1 MSYIFRPDGRSTEVS
16 GADGALNPE
25 TVNPSLFA
33 KYRNRLL
40 LGLAAALILRF
51 VIMALPLAFWTDLN
65 TFKAWSIGLVQHGIG
80 NFYTAPDM
88 WCDYPPG
95 YLYVLWW
102 LGKVQQLFD
111 PSLTHAGGMGFTW
124 LMKLPA
130 ALADIGCAWL
140 IWTLLKTRTS
150 VRSAYYAGL
159 AYAFNPLAI
168 FVSAVWGQIDGV
180 LTLAMLAVTYLLMQG
195 NLLQAAGLAVA
206 GVMLKPQGLF
216 LAPFFMLSQWF
227 RHTPLRWAL
236 TVPVGLGV
244 VWAMV
249 APFYFPHQD
258 GISLGSSLVGP
269 FQFLYERMTQTAEG
283 YPHSSVNAFNIWA
296 PTGMWLPD
304 SRTIVGLSHK
314 TLGLTF
320 VTIMCGWIGVF
331 LYKKRHAGSAPIF
344 LAAAILLVG
353 MFLLPTRMHERY
365 IFPAIAF
372 LALASGFNRYLKT
385 AYWGFTVTALLNVL
399 YAFILYNHK
408 PLYDAIAPG
417 VMQALIIGIV
427 LVNMWLFGDLIG
439 YTFGRRTE
447 TMQQP
452 GLDWRRVLF
461 GPPSSAETP
470 SDEAPALSEA
480 APDAERTRAV
490 EAVPAPAGA
499 APIPAASAWSRMDWA
514 WLIGIAAVFLAIGLY
529 RLGYPPEQIFDEVY
543 HARTAEEYLK
553 GINPYEWTHPPLAKL
568 LAALGIAAFGMD
580 AFGWRIVSLLAGTG
594 TLAVFYL
601 FSRRVFG
608 STRIAAIATTLLA
621 MDGVFFVQSRVAM
634 TNIYVVGFL
643 IVAALGMWEFSRTTK
658 ERWLLL
664 SGIGLGCALATRWTA
679 LYGWGLIGLMLLHH
693 LFWHMWK
700 PLSAARMTPMQV
712 TGFLARC
719 AVYFVAVPAAIYLLS
734 YIPYMLQGH
743 TLGEVFTLQK
753 AMWGYHANLNATHN
767 YASAWYQWPFMYRPT
782 WYFFQDVGAGR
793 IAGII
798 AIGNP
803 AIWWVSIPALLGM
816 AYLAVRRKL
825 WAGLFLATMGL
836 GLYLLWA
843 VQPRSLVF
851 MHYMFE
857 TIPFAILAI
866 AYFVDR
872 LWRHR
877 DFQILAF
884 AYLAAVVGMF
894 VFWYPLWAGLPIP
907 QAFYRMHLWLPTW
920 I

>member
-1 MSYIFRPDGRSTEVS
+1 MSYIFRSEGRSTEVS
-16 GADGALNPE
+16 GAEGAMSPE
-25 TVNPSLFA
+25 TANPSLFA

-40 LGLAAALILRF
+40 LGLGAALILRF
-51 VIMALPLAFWTDLN
+51 VLMALPLAFWTDLN

-80 NFYTAPDM
+80 DFYKAPDM

-102 LGKVQQLFD
+102 LGKIQQLVD
-111 PSLTHAGGMGFTW
+111 PGLTHTGGMGFTW

-168 FVSAVWGQIDGV
+168 FVSAIWGQIDGV

-227 RHTPLRWAL
+227 RFRPARWAL
-236 TVPVGLGV
+236 TLPVGLGV
-244 VWAMV
+244 VWALV
-249 APFYFPHQD
+249 APFYFPHQE
-258 GISLGSSLVGP
+258 GLSLGSSLVGP
-269 FQFLYERMTQTAEG
+269 FQFLYERMTQTAAG

-304 SRTIVGLSHK
+304 SRTILGLSHK
-314 TLGLTF
+314 TLGLGF
-320 VTIMCGWIGVF
+320 VAILCGWMG
-331 LYKKRHAGSAPIF
+331 LYLYRKRHAGSAPIF
-344 LAAAILLVG
+344 LAAAVLLVG

-385 AYWGFTVTALLNVL
+385 AYWAFTVTALLNVL

-427 LVNMWLFGDLIG
+427 LVNMWFFGDLIG
-439 YTFGRRTE
+439 YTFGRRSE

-452 GLDWRRVLF
+452 TLSWRRVLF
-461 GPPSSAETP
+461 GPPAPETP
-470 SDEAPALSEA
+470 DEAPALPEA
-480 APDAERTRAV
+480 ATASV
-490 EAVPAPAGA
+490 ETVETPAIAASAPEGA
-499 APIPAASAWSRMDWA
+499 APIPAAPTWSRADWA
-514 WLIGIAAVFLAIGLY
+514 WLIGIAVVFLAIGLY

-580 AFGWRIVSLLAGTG
+580 GFGWRIVSLLAGTG

-608 STRIAAIATTLLA
+608 SMRIAAIATTLLA
-621 MDGVFFVQSRVAM
+621 LDGVFFVQSRVAM

-643 IVAALGMWEFSRTTK
+643 IVAALGLWEFSRTTK
-658 ERWLLL
+658 ERWLVL

-679 LYGWGLIGLMLLHH
+679 LYGWGLIGLLLLHH

-712 TGFLARC
+712 AGFLARC
-719 AVYFVAVPAAIYLLS
+719 AAYFVAIPAAIYLLS

-743 TLGEVFTLQK
+743 HLGEVLTLQK
-753 AMWGYHANLNATHN
+753 SMWGYHANLNATHN
-767 YASAWYQWPFMYRPT
+767 YSSAWYQWPFMYRPT
-782 WYFFQDVGAGR
+782 WYFYQAVGEGK
-793 IAGII
+793 IAGIL

-803 AIWWVSIPALLGM
+803 AVWWLSIPALLTMGV
-816 AYLAVRRKL
+816 LAVRRKL
-825 WAGLFLATMGL
+825 WAGLFLSTMGL

-857 TIPFAILAI
+857 TIPFACLAI
-866 AYFVDR
+866 AYFIDR

-877 DFQILAF
+877 DFQVLAF
-884 AYLAAVVGMF
+884 AYLATAVGMF
-894 VFWYPLWAGLPIP
+894 IFWYPLWSGLPIP

>member
-1 MSYIFRPDGRSTEVS
+1 MT
-16 GADGALNPE
+16 PE
-25 TVNPSLFA
+25 TANPPLFA

-40 LGLAAALILRF
+40 VGLGLALILRF
-51 VIMALPLAFWTDLN
+51 ILMALPLAFWTDLN
-65 TFKAWSIGLVQHGIG
+65 TFKAWSIGLVKHGIG
-80 NFYTAPDM
+80 DFYTVPDM

-95 YLYVLWW
+95 YLYVLWG
-102 LGKVQQLFD
+102 LGKLQQLAD
-111 PSLTHAGGMGFTW
+111 PTLAQAGGMGFTW

-130 ALADIGCAWL
+130 ALADIGGAWL
-140 IWTLLKTRTS
+140 VWMLLKTRTS
-150 VRSAYYAGL
+150 VRSAYHAAI
-159 AYAFNPLAI
+159 AYAFNPLTI
-168 FVSAVWGQIDGV
+168 FVSAIWGQIDGV
-180 LTLAMLAVTYLLMQG
+180 LTLMMLTVTWLLLKG
-195 NLLQAAGLAVA
+195 NLLRATALAVA

-216 LAPFFMLSQWF
+216 LAPFFLLSQWF
-227 RHTPLRWAL
+227 RHRPLRWAL
-236 TVPVGLGV
+236 TIPVGLAV

-249 APFYFPHQD
+249 GPFYFPHQD
-258 GISLGSSLVGP
+258 GVSLASAIIGP
-269 FQFLYERMTQTAEG
+269 FQFLYERMVATAEG
-283 YPHSSVNAFNIWA
+283 YPHSSINAFNIWA

-304 SRTIVGLSHK
+304 SRTILGISHK
-314 TLGLTF
+314 TLGLVF
-320 VTIMCGWIGVF
+320 VAIMCGWIGLF
-331 LYKKRHAGSAPIF
+331 LYRKRHAGSAPIF

-372 LALASGFNRYLKT
+372 LAIASGFNRYLKT

-399 YAFILYNHK
+399 YAFLLYNHK
-408 PLYDAIAPG
+408 PIFEAIAPG
-417 VMQALIIGIV
+417 VMQALIIAIV
-427 LVNMWLFGDLIG
+427 LANMWMFGDLIG
-439 YTFGRRTE
+439 YTFGRRSE

-452 GLDWRRVLF
+452 ALDWRRVLF
-461 GPPSSAETP
+461 GPPAVEQPTATP
-470 SDEAPALSEA
+470 TLSEA
-480 APDAERTRAV
+480 P
-490 EAVPAPAGA
+490 EATATEAASATTPAPPTSALEGA
-499 APIPAASAWSRMDWA
+499 APIPAAAPWSRADWA
-514 WLIGIAAVFLAIGLY
+514 WLVGIVVVFLALGLV

-568 LAALGIAAFGMD
+568 LAAIGIAGFGMN
-580 AFGWRIVSLLAGTG
+580 AFGWRIVSLLAGTA
-594 TLAVFYL
+594 TLGVFYL

-621 MDGVFFVQSRVAM
+621 LDGVFFVQSRVAM

-643 IVAALGMWEFSRTTK
+643 IVAALGLWEFSRTTK
-658 ERWLLL
+658 ERWLVL

-679 LYGWGLIGLMLLHH
+679 LYGWGLIGLLLLHH

-700 PLSAARMTPMQV
+700 PLSAARMTPKQV
-712 TGFLARC
+712 AGFLARC
-719 AVYFVAVPAAIYLLS
+719 AVYFVGIPAAIYLAS

-743 TLGEVFTLQK
+743 NLGEVFSLQK
-753 AMWGYHANLNATHN
+753 AMWGYHANLQASHN
-767 YASAWYQWPFMYRPT
+767 YSSAWYQWPFMYRPT

-803 AIWWVSIPALLGM
+803 AVWWVSIPALLGM
-816 AYLAVRRKL
+816 TVLAVRRKL

-857 TIPFAILAI
+857 SIPFACLAI

-877 DFQILAF
+877 DFQVLAF
-884 AYLAAVVGMF
+884 AYLAAAVGMF
-894 VFWYPLWAGLPIP
+894 IFWYPLWSGLPIP

>member
-1 MSYIFRPDGRSTEVS
+1 MSPPAPYVKLAAMS
-16 GADGALNPE
+16 PE
-25 TVNPSLFA
+25 TAHPPLFA

-40 LGLAAALILRF
+40 LGLLAALILRF
-51 VIMALPLAFWTDLN
+51 VLMALPMAFWTDLN
-65 TFKAWSIGLVQHGIG
+65 TFKAWSVGLVQHGIG
-80 NFYTAPDM
+80 NFYAAPNM

-95 YLYVLWW
+95 YLYVLWG
-102 LGKVQQLFD
+102 LGKLQQVVD
-111 PSLTHAGGMGFTW
+111 PGLTQTGGMGFTW

-130 ALADIGCAWL
+130 ALADVACAWL
-140 IWTLLKTRTS
+140 IWLILKTRTS
-150 VRSAYYAGL
+150 MRSAYRA
-159 AYAFNPLAI
+159 AMVYAFNPLAL
-168 FVSAVWGQIDGV
+168 FVSAIWGQIDGV
-180 LTLAMLAVTYLLMQG
+180 LTLMMLTVTWLLLKG
-195 NLLQAAGLAVA
+195 NLLRATALAVA

-216 LAPFFMLSQWF
+216 LAPFFVLSQWF
-227 RHTPLRWAL
+227 RHKPLRWAL
-236 TVPVGLGV
+236 TIPVGLAV

-249 APFYFPHQD
+249 APFFFPHQEVF
-258 GISLGSSLVGP
+258 GLGELLVGP
-269 FQFLYERMTQTAEG
+269 FQFLYERMIATAEG
-283 YPHSSVNAFNIWA
+283 YPHSSINAFNIWA

-304 SRTIVGLSHK
+304 SRTILGIPHK
-314 TLGLTF
+314 VLGISF
-320 VTIMCGWIGVF
+320 VAMMSGWIGLF
-331 LYKKRHAGSAPIF
+331 LYRKRHAGSAPIF

-372 LALASGFNRYLKT
+372 LALASGFNRYLTT

-408 PLYDAIAPG
+408 PLFDAIAPG
-417 VMQALIIGIV
+417 VMQALIVGIV
-427 LVNMWLFGDLIG
+427 LANMWMFGDLLG
-439 YTFGRRTE
+439 YTFGRRSE

-452 GLDWRRVLF
+452 SLGWRRVLF
-461 GPPSSAETP
+461 GPPSAEAEDTPPKPETP
-470 SDEAPALSEA
+470 SDSATPAEAAALSESQPVTA
-480 APDAERTRAV
+480 L
-490 EAVPAPAGA
+490 PAPEGA
-499 APIPAASAWSRMDWA
+499 APIPAAPAWSRADWA
-514 WLIGIAAVFLAIGLY
+514 WLVGIAIAFLALGLY

-580 AFGWRIVSLLAGTG
+580 AFGWRIVSLLAGTA
-594 TLAVFYL
+594 TLGVFYL

-621 MDGVFFVQSRVAM
+621 LDGVFFVQSRVAM

-643 IVAALGMWEFSRTTK
+643 VVAALGLWEFSRTTK
-658 ERWLLL
+658 ERWLVLAGL
-664 SGIGLGCALATRWTA
+664 GLGCALATRWTA
-679 LYGWGLIGLMLLHH
+679 LYGWGLVGLLLLHH

-700 PLSAARMTPMQV
+700 PLSTPRMTPWQLA
-712 TGFLARC
+712 GFLGRC
-719 AVYFVAVPAAIYLLS
+719 AVYFVGIPAAIYLLS

-743 TLGEVFTLQK
+743 GIGEVLTLQK
-753 AMWGYHANLNATHN
+753 AMWGYHANLNASHN
-767 YASAWYQWPFMYRPT
+767 YSSPWYQWPFMYRPT
-782 WYFFQDVGAGR
+782 WYFFQDVGGGK
-793 IAGII
+793 IAGIL

-803 AIWWVSIPALLGM
+803 AIWWASIPALFGM
-816 AYLAVRRKL
+816 LVLAGRRKL
-825 WAGLFLATMGL
+825 WAGLVLSTMGL

-857 TIPFAILAI
+857 TIPFACIAI

-877 DFQILAF
+877 DFQVLAF
-884 AYLAAVVGMF
+884 AYLAAAVGMF
-894 VFWYPLWAGLPIP
+894 IFWYPLWSGLPIE